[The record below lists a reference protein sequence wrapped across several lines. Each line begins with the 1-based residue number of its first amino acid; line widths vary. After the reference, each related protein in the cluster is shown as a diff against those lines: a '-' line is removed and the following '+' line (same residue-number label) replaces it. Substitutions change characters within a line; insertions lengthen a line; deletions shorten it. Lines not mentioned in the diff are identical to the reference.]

1 MTASAS
7 GPAAARQW
15 IRRCGGYCSTRK
27 IVLLITDGEPDDQNH
42 TLAAIRLIKSFG
54 LEVYGIGIKTLSIQT
69 LLPGRG
75 SKVINDIMEL
85 APSMFEILQSALIGE
100 RRTS

>member
-1 MTASAS
+1 MAE
-7 GPAAARQW
+7 P
-15 IRRCGGYCSTRK
+15 RK

-85 APSMFEILQSALIGE
+85 VPSMFEILQSALIGE